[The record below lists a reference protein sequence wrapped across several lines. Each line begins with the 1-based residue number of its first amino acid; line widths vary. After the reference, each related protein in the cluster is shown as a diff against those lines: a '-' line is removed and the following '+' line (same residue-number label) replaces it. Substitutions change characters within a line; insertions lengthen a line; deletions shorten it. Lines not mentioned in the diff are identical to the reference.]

1 MFRTTNQLVS
11 FHPISVWSCPTFSYL
26 APTMTTPSS
35 GPVISL
41 GMVHESLRMVLWW
54 FTCWNPHSNSTFK
67 KKRTK
72 PSDVRNKVHLQAS
85 RVCFTWIHIFSN
97 IEVSLPKKHPKP
109 PRNPPTPALRYAA
122 TLGPLG
128 SRAQRNGKDPS
139 SPGKPPG
146 RLALGRFKWLGSI
159 HLTVIHHGIIMGIWL
174 GWYRANPNYQIYI
187 YT

>member
-1 MFRTTNQLVS
+1 
-11 FHPISVWSCPTFSYL
+11 
-26 APTMTTPSS
+26 
-35 GPVISL
+35 
-41 GMVHESLRMVLWW
+41 MVLWW

-72 PSDVRNKVHLQAS
+72 PSHVRNKVHLQAS

-97 IEVSLPKKHPKP
+97 IEVSLPKKHRKP

-159 HLTVIHHGIIMGIWL
+159 HLTVIIMGLSSISSS
-174 GWYRANPNYQIYI
+174 NYGVIYI
-187 YT
+187 FLYPYYDGLLLHNYDGLPSGYLTVRHGKSQFLIGQ